1 MFTNNTS
8 AGTAQLSERSIVA
21 LKSSLVL
28 ISTELSGLYKVGIGF
43 ITPLTIIGIPFV
55 IPPSKPPK

>member
-1 MFTNNTS
+1 MLLQLQMLRHVRRRYFA

-28 ISTELSGLYKVGIGF
+28 ISTEISGLYNVE
-43 ITPLTIIGIPFV
+43 LV
-55 IPPSKPPK
+55 SLHH